1 MKIQKANLIIS
12 NVSLF
17 GDFLGDAVCRAIEL
31 GVVEDSQIFAQ
42 D

>member
-17 GDFLGDAVCRAIEL
+17 GDAVCRAIEL